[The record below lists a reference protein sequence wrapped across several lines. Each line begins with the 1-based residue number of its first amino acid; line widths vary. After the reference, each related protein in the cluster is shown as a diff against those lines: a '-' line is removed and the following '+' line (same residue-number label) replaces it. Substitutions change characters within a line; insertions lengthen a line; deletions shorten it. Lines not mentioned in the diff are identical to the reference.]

1 MPDGGENL
9 DDVRRRVRAAFDE
22 YVEKYPDETIL
33 VAAHDA
39 VNKAIICDL
48 MGIGMDHFWQIKQD
62 NTCINV
68 LEYNEGTWRI
78 VLLNSTAHMGYLF
91 SGIEQA
97 GL

>member
-1 MPDGGENL
+1 MPDTVL
-9 DDVRRRVRAAFDE
+9 
-22 YVEKYPDETIL
+22 
-33 VAAHDA
+33 
-39 VNKAIICDL
+39 VNKST
-48 MGIGMDHFWQIKQD
+48 QIKQD

-91 SGIEQA
+91 SGIEQK

>member
-1 MPDGGENL
+1 
-9 DDVRRRVRAAFDE
+9 
-22 YVEKYPDETIL
+22 
-33 VAAHDA
+33 
-39 VNKAIICDL
+39 